1 MKRIIGIIIILVA
14 IVGVLIGIAGTY
26 IGFSFV
32 DSIGAGIASSLN
44 LTQDSLDTVIDTLEL
59 TKTTISQS
67 NDALA
72 TVETTAGS
80 AATTISDT
88 RPLLEQIGT
97 VASND
102 VPNSIEAFQGTVPNL
117 AEVAGAID
125 QTLRAL
131 SAFKVDQDLG
141 FTTFTFDLGIDY
153 DPDVPFDESM
163 TALGD
168 SLNGL
173 PENLRTLD
181 TYIAV
186 TSDNLAT
193 ISQNVN
199 QIADDL
205 AIINGSIAEVI
216 PLLDDYI
223 DIVQQI
229 KDGMANVQTA
239 VDAQLGNVKL
249 GILVVFIWFGLTQL
263 APLYLGIE
271 LVRGG
276 RDESDKKDELE
287 MSAGADESEEK
298 EG

>member
-44 LTQDSLDTVIDTLEL
+44 LTQDSLDTVIETLEL

-153 DPDVPFDESM
+153 DPAFPFDESM

-205 AIINGSIAEVI
+205 AVINGSIAEVI

-239 VDAQLGNVKL
+239 IDAQLGNVKI

-276 RDESDKKDELE
+276 RDESDKEDEPE
-287 MSAGADESEEK
+287 MSAGVDESEEK

>member
-44 LTQDSLDTVIDTLEL
+44 LTQDSLDTVIETLEL

-131 SAFKVDQDLG
+131 SAFKVDQDQG

-153 DPDVPFDESM
+153 DPEVPFDESM

-199 QIADDL
+199 QIAEDL
-205 AIINGSIAEVI
+205 AVINGSIAEVI

-276 RDESDKKDELE
+276 RDESDKKDEPE
-287 MSAGADESEEK
+287 MSAGADDREEK
-298 EG
+298 EE